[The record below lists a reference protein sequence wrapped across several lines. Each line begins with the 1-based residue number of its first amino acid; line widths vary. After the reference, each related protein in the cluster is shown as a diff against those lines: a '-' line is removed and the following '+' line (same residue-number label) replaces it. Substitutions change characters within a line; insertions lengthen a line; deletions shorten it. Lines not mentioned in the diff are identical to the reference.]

1 MGVCCKRVGGV
12 DCIDIVWE
20 VIGPSAGL
28 VEYAYEGMKTR
39 KISSGSG
46 RKAAWLLDA
55 DLVQMNEPQV
65 HPVLCDHS
73 LGSMFMGYHKA
84 ETPIHS
90 HNATSIDG
98 EMSNLL
104 GLHAGKLM

>member
-1 MGVCCKRVGGV
+1 
-12 DCIDIVWE
+12 
-20 VIGPSAGL
+20 
-28 VEYAYEGMKTR
+28 
-39 KISSGSG
+39 
-46 RKAAWLLDA
+46 
-55 DLVQMNEPQV
+55 MNEPQV

-98 EMSNLL
+98 EMSNILAACKENLCEVLL
-104 GLHAGKLM
+104 L